1 MDMNRKYWYLII
13 GGAILLALILIR
25 ACQPIG
31 SATATPSAP
40 TSVPTI
46 ANTATM
52 KPLPTNTTAPQ
63 PQSTATTVPTKD
75 PIQGI
80 NWQWVSV
87 TVQTTGEV
95 TYVPNPAVYT
105 IVFHPDGT
113 VTGQAD
119 CNSFNG
125 TYSNQGGLT
134 IKIKSSTR
142 AACGEGSLDQE
153 YLTLLDQVVAGGPDG
168 TGRLALENAGGE
180 KRMLFQNGGSAP

>member
-1 MDMNRKYWYLII
+1 MNRKYWYLII
-13 GGAILLALILIR
+13 GGAILLAFILIR

-40 TSVPTI
+40 TPVPTI
-46 ANTATM
+46 ANTATL

-63 PQSTATTVPTKD
+63 PQLTATTVPTKD

-80 NWQWVSV
+80 NWQWVSM

-105 IVFHPDGT
+105 IVFLPDGT
-113 VTGQAD
+113 ITGQAD

-125 TYSNQGGLT
+125 TYSNQGGIT

-153 YLTLLDQVVAGGPDG
+153 YLALLDQVVAGGPDG
-168 TGRLALENAGGE
+168 TGKLALENAGGE
-180 KRMLFQNGGSAP
+180 KRMLFQNGGPAPQ